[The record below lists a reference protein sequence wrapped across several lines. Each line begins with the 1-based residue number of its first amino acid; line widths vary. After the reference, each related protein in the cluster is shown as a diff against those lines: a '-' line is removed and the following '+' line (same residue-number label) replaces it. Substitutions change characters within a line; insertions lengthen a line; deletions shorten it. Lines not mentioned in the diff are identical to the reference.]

1 MRAIPILLLAA
12 VSALA
17 QEPPTFQTSVALV
30 HVDAEVTAA
39 DGRIL
44 AGFTKDDFRVFDD
57 GKEQPIIHFSAGED
71 PLDLILLFD
80 ISGSMRPK
88 VQEVAAAA
96 REGVQELRPGDRVS
110 VMVFNSRSR
119 VVSPFTEDLEA
130 VQRTIQQDVL
140 SIRFGGA
147 TFIQSAAQAAA
158 RRLRSESRTERRR
171 AVLVIT
177 DNYGQRTRNEMTVV
191 REYWEADA
199 LLTGLIVRS
208 AAVQT
213 LNTVGMIM
221 NPARL
226 ALQVGVKGIAE
237 KTGGDFIRAD
247 DAGASFQEA
256 MRRIRTRYSLYYAAS
271 RRQARQ
277 LRRSIRVELTQA
289 AAKLHPKS
297 RVRARTGYIPK

>member
-1 MRAIPILLLAA
+1 MRAIPVLLLATIP
-12 VSALA
+12 ALA
-17 QEPPTFQTSVALV
+17 QEPPLFRSNVSLV
-30 HVDAEVTAA
+30 HVGFEVTAP
-39 DGRIL
+39 DGRVRT
-44 AGFTKDDFRVFDD
+44 GFTKDDFRVFDN
-57 GKEQPIIHFSAGED
+57 GKEQPIVHFSAGEE
-71 PLDLILLFD
+71 PLDLIILFD

-96 REGVQELRPGDRVS
+96 REGVQELRYGDRVS
-110 VMVFNSRSR
+110 VMVFNSRSS

-140 SIRFGGA
+140 NTRFGGA

-158 RRLRSESRTERRR
+158 QRFRGESRSERRR

-199 LLTGLIVRS
+199 LLTALIVRS
-208 AAVQT
+208 AAVET
-213 LNTVGMIM
+213 LNTVGIIM

-256 MRRIRTRYSLYYAAS
+256 MRRIRTRYSLYYPLPESKPGAH
-271 RRQARQ
+271 
-277 LRRSIRVELTQA
+277 RSIRVEL
-289 AAKLHPKS
+289 KGDSKS
-297 RVRARTGYIPK
+297 HVRARTGYIAK

>member
-1 MRAIPILLLAA
+1 MRAIALFLAA
-12 VSALA
+12 LSALA
-17 QEPPTFQTSVALV
+17 QEPPVFKSSVALV
-30 HVDAEVTAA
+30 HLDAEVTAP

-44 AGFTKDDFRVFDD
+44 TGFTQQDFRVFDE
-57 GKEQPIIHFSAGED
+57 GKEQPIVHFSAGED

-80 ISGSMRPK
+80 VSGSMRPK

-96 REGVQELRPGDRVS
+96 REGVQELRQGDRVS
-110 VMVFNSRSR
+110 VMVFNSRTTIL
-119 VVSPFTEDLEA
+119 SPFTEDLQA
-130 VQRTIQQDVL
+130 VQRTIQQEVL
-140 SIRFGGA
+140 NTNFGGA

-158 RRLRSESRTERRR
+158 VRFRSESRTERRR

-208 AAVQT
+208 AAIQT
-213 LNTVGMIM
+213 LNTVAVIM

-237 KTGGDFIRAD
+237 KTGGDFIRED

-256 MRRIRTRYSLYYAAS
+256 MRRIRTRYSLYYPLPEVKPGA
-271 RRQARQ
+271 RRT
-277 LRRSIRVELTQA
+277 IRVELTAA

-297 RVRARTGYIPK
+297 RVRARTGYIAK